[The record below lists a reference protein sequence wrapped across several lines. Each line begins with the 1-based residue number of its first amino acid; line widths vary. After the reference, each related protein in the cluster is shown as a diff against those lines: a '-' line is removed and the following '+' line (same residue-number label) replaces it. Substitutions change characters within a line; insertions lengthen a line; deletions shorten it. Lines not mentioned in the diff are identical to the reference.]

1 MQKQRASWRL
11 DEWCDHFA
19 KVPTKP
25 MTEEEIEAAIKFLRD
40 FNYPVPEDCP
50 GPACPEWRP
59 ACKLGICKIAVEMC
73 GDF

>member
-1 MQKQRASWRL
+1 MEQRVSWRL
-11 DEWCDHFA
+11 DEWNDRFA

-25 MTEEEIEAAIKFLRD
+25 MTPAEIDAAIKFLRD

-50 GPACPEWRP
+50 GEACPEWRP
-59 ACKLGICKIAVEMC
+59 ACKLGICKIAVDMC

>member
-1 MQKQRASWRL
+1 MAKRGTWRL
-11 DEWCDHFA
+11 DEWNDRFA

-25 MTEEEIEAAIKFLRD
+25 MTEEEIEIAIKFLRD

-50 GPACPEWRP
+50 GEACPEWRP
-59 ACKLGICKIAVEMC
+59 ACKLGICKIAVDMC

>member
-1 MQKQRASWRL
+1 
-11 DEWCDHFA
+11 
-19 KVPTKP
+19 

-59 ACKLGICKIAVEMC
+59 ACKLGICKIAAEM
-73 GDF
+73 